1 MAKSKPTLFEQ
12 LQQGEQVETAREK
25 LGVRYSPYMR
35 FTVIALTVIIA
46 AALFPAAET
55 VEISDEQNARSMIGL
70 VWLNETVRAEY
81 SFPIAKPQQQYAEE
95 ARHAREQEPLVF
107 TRSRTPLSAS
117 VQALGRTIESVSS
130 YLDGST
136 DNQAFMPYLS
146 ENSLRLLRNMDAP
159 SRRRSLASIDRKV
172 ENYLAILSRQGYI
185 NIPREQ
191 ITAPNIVL
199 RLNSVQQS
207 IIPASELVDSAHVLK
222 SVEAMSAGA
231 LSTAETA
238 IALDIT
244 QKIATPNI
252 IYSNELTEQARKA
265 AEYSVPRTMGV
276 VRAGEILI
284 AKGDKITEQALYRL
298 RSYGNA
304 RYLLNKQNLSWL
316 AIVGNVGHAL
326 CIYAVLIW
334 YLYYIRRRM
343 FDDALQ
349 LGGLSAAFLASGIQ
363 AFATVNIDTA
373 APLQL
378 VVMTPAV
385 AMLAAIIF
393 DSRTAFYATVA
404 SALLVA
410 GIRGGDYPTALT
422 LTAAGMLAAYTVKD
436 IESRTQI
443 FRSVFYIF
451 IGLTVPT
458 LALDA
463 ARSWEWR
470 EVGGQA
476 LTALINATISPLL
489 TFGLLFLIERTFNIA
504 TNLRLQE
511 FDNLN
516 HPLLLELN
524 EKAPGTYQHTLTI
537 ARLAESAAQAIGGNA
552 LLAKTGAYYHDIG
565 KIEKAEY
572 FVENQLNIGNKHDR
586 LSPRKSAG
594 IIKDHVQEGI
604 ELARQYKLPQRIIDF
619 IPMHHGT
626 MLIKHFYAQ
635 ALADAAESG
644 QTVNEND
651 FRYSGPKPRTREA
664 AIVMLAD
671 AAEALSRIVKADD
684 REDIE
689 DTLEKIFRDR
699 LSDGQFDECD
709 ITTKDLVKIR
719 ETFARNLVGMHHHR
733 IAYKELPVEP
743 EKSVVADG
751 EQ

>member
-1 MAKSKPTLFEQ
+1 MAKTKPTLFEQ

-25 LGVRYSPYMR
+25 LGVRYSGYMR
-35 FTVIALTVIIA
+35 LVVILLTVIIA

-70 VWLNETVRAEY
+70 VWLNETVRTEY
-81 SFPIAKPQQQYAEE
+81 SFPITKPQQQYAEE
-95 ARHAREQEPLVF
+95 ARRAREQEPPVF

-117 VQALGRTIESVSS
+117 VQALSRTIESVSN
-130 YLDGST
+130 YLDGLT

-146 ENSLRLLRNMDAP
+146 ERSLILLRNMDAP
-159 SRRRSLASIDRKV
+159 ARRRSLAAIGRKV
-172 ENYLAILSRQGYI
+172 ENYLTVLARQGYI

-191 ITAPNIVL
+191 IAVSTIVL

-207 IIPASELVDSAHVLK
+207 IIPTAGLVDSAHIIK
-222 SVEAMSAGA
+222 SVEAMAAGA

-238 IALDIT
+238 IALDIM
-244 QKIATPNI
+244 QKIAVPNLV
-252 IYSNELTEQARKA
+252 YSNELTEQARKA
-265 AEYSVPRTMGV
+265 AEYSVPRTIGI

-284 AKGDKITEQALYRL
+284 AKGDRITEQALNRL

-316 AIVGNVGHAL
+316 AIVGNIGHAS
-326 CIYAVLIW
+326 CIYAVLLW

-363 AFATVNIDTA
+363 AFATVNIDTS

-378 VVMTPAV
+378 AVMTPAV

-422 LTAAGMLAAYTVKD
+422 LTTAGMMAAYTVKD

-451 IGLTVPT
+451 TGLIVPT
-458 LALDA
+458 FALDA

-470 EVGGQA
+470 EVGAQS
-476 LTALINATISPLL
+476 LTALINSAISPLL
-489 TFGLLFLIERTFNIA
+489 TFGLLFVIERVFNIA

-594 IIKDHVQEGI
+594 IIKDHVQEGV
-604 ELARQYKLPQRIIDF
+604 ELARQYKLPQRITDF

-635 ALADAAESG
+635 AVADAAESG
-644 QTVNEND
+644 QTVNESD

-689 DTLEKIFRDR
+689 ETLEKIFRDR

-733 IAYKELPVEP
+733 IAYKELPAEP
-743 EKSVVADG
+743 EEPVASEG
-751 EQ
+751 E